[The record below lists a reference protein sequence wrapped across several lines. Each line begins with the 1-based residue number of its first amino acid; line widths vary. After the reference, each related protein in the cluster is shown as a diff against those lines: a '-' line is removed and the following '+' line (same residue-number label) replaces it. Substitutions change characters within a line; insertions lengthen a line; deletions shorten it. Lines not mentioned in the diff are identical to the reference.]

1 VGVFVFSK
9 NKKENLLMQ
18 KQSQIQ
24 SSTQLEVVMFDGK
37 PEPLQMPS
45 YAVLLAER
53 SILCST

>member
-1 VGVFVFSK
+1 
-9 NKKENLLMQ
+9 MQ